1 MRSTLGLPTRWAAIL
16 CLLAALSCLLQPSA
30 SVKEH
35 DFKKCDQSGFA
46 NAIVP
51 TPTTST
57 LTAQPGALP
66 TKSYPNLPSLKM
78 ANGKPAVVARISIDE
93 EKRQKKEIELRHNSK
108 ARKERYNEAEDWV
121 IVGGLELDKQA
132 QVAFQDKSQVKIKY
146 GGDGKLE
153 VVIKFSPFEVDFRRD
168 DESHIKFNDRGLF
181 NMEHWRPKI
190 EKEKA
195 EGDDSK
201 AEENAMT
208 DGGEDES
215 TWWDESFGGNTD
227 SKPRGPES
235 VAMDIS
241 FVGYEQ
247 VFGIPEHTGSI
258 SLKQT
263 RGGDGNH
270 HEPYRLYNT
279 DVFEYILDSPM
290 TLYGAIPFM
299 QAHRKDSSVGVFWLN
314 AAETWVDIVKA
325 KDNKNPPQLGQG
337 CQD

>member
-1 MRSTLGLPTRWAAIL
+1 MLLPTVLQSALVPATTVFLPLGLPTPSTMRSTLGLPTRWAAIL

-35 DFKKCDQSGFA
+35 DFKKCDQSGFCKRNRA
-46 NAIVP
+46 YADNVNAHS
-51 TPTTST
+51 ST
-57 LTAQPGALP
+57 WSSPYEVLPESAKFKDGQWQAVILKTINNGEKAALP
-66 TKSYPNLPSLKM
+66 ITVSLLKS
-78 ANGKPAVVARISIDE
+78 GVARISIDE

-153 VVIKFSPFEVDFRRD
+153 VVIKFSPFE
-168 DESHIKFNDRGLF
+168 
-181 NMEHWRPKI
+181 I

-227 SKPRGPES
+227 SKPRES
-235 VAMDIS
+235 
-241 FVGYEQ
+241 GEC
-247 VFGIPEHTGSI
+247 G
-258 SLKQT
+258 
-263 RGGDGNH
+263 
-270 HEPYRLYNT
+270 
-279 DVFEYILDSPM
+279 
-290 TLYGAIPFM
+290 
-299 QAHRKDSSVGVFWLN
+299 
-314 AAETWVDIVKA
+314 
-325 KDNKNPPQLGQG
+325 
-337 CQD
+337 